1 MASGIVGTTTSLSPD
16 CYCKSSFFFRLAM
29 KPPFSPSFSFFASS
43 IDIEAA
49 GSSGA
54 DLSPETFDLK
64 LANLSERAAEIELDF
79 LSDLSSS
86 SF

>member
-1 MASGIVGTTTSLSPD
+1 
-16 CYCKSSFFFRLAM
+16 M

-43 IDIEAA
+43 IDIVDIEAA